1 LTEHSSPRKYI
12 YESPGEL
19 ASEAARWF
27 VDTAEAAVAERGY
40 FAVALAGGST
50 PEATYEALARDY
62 TDRPFWRNTHV
73 FFGDERTVPPED
85 EDSNYRMARE
95 ALLDH
100 VQVASVYRMKGDL
113 TPEMAAAEYERDL
126 QSFFGGVD
134 APVFDLIQLGIGGD
148 GHTAS
153 LFPSTPALDI
163 LDRWVAANPVHKLDT
178 DRLTLTVPVLNAAR
192 DVWFLVAGESKAEA
206 VSEVLEGD
214 ASPNDYPSK
223 LVRPEGG
230 PVWMLDR
237 AAASL
242 LR

>member
-1 LTEHSSPRKYI
+1 MSQYRKSVYDTP
-12 YESPGEL
+12 EEL
-19 ASEAARWF
+19 AAEAARGF
-27 VDTAEAAVAERGY
+27 VELGEAAVAERGF
-40 FAVALAGGST
+40 FAVVLAGGST

-62 TDRPFWRNTHV
+62 ADRPFWRNTHV

-126 QSFFGGVD
+126 QGFFGGVET
-134 APVFDLIQLGIGGD
+134 PVFDLIQLGIGGD

-153 LFPSTPALDI
+153 LFPRTPALDVR
-163 LDRWVAANPVHKLDT
+163 DRWVATNPVEKLDT

-192 DVWFLVAGESKAEA
+192 AVWFLVAGEGKAEA
-206 VSEVLEGD
+206 VAEVLEGD
-214 ASPNDYPSK
+214 ADPYEYPSK

-237 AAASL
+237 AAASG